1 MELELANEIIDCLP
15 TNRTLFRY
23 TKDQYAIYLL
33 QRMIIKQG
41 YKTVAQLKQ
50 SPCRQLL
57 DKPFV
62 KDLLQSSGK
71 AQLEAWQFESCL
83 MTELNHYALTLGT
96 WGSHKTYSWNQTSR
110 PGCNL
115 VLQLNLPEHLD
126 GEFKKL
132 AGCVMNKITS
142 DSHPQSSKR
151 SATLAWARLDIDMN
165 SGQVLIEEIQSD
177 LIRKLDWVKGFAV
190 RSRNGDADYFVWQ
203 QNRIHRQRM
212 IDYCERILVLQKKIW
227 AEAMMAATLWFIHCE
242 LGLNKVFY
250 NNFET
255 GNKMKGINYREPPRS
270 LYTDL
275 PEKFCFKLTQE
286 APSFITEDKKAQNRL
301 RKIKNAQWYLLTI

>member
-1 MELELANEIIDCLP
+1 
-15 TNRTLFRY
+15 
-23 TKDQYAIYLL
+23 
-33 QRMIIKQG
+33 MITKQG

-62 KDLLQSSGK
+62 KDLLNNSGK
-71 AQLEAWQFESCL
+71 AQLEAWHFESCL
-83 MTELNHYALTLGT
+83 LTEINHYALTLGK
-96 WGSHKTYSWNQTSR
+96 WGCAKNYSRNQTSR
-110 PGCNL
+110 PSCNL
-115 VLQLNLPEHLD
+115 VLQLNLPESLD

-132 AGCVMNKITS
+132 AGCAMNKITTS
-142 DSHPQSSKR
+142 NHPQSRKR
-151 SATLAWARLDIDMN
+151 SATLAWARLDVDMN

-190 RSRNGDADYFVWQ
+190 SCRNGDEDYFVWQ

-242 LGLNKVFY
+242 LGLTKVFY
-250 NNFET
+250 NRFET
-255 GNKMKGINYREPPRS
+255 GNKMKGISYCEPPRS

-275 PEKFCFKLTQE
+275 PEKFCFKLTKE
-286 APSFITEDKKAQNRL
+286 APSFLRDDKKAQNRL
-301 RKIKNAQWYLLTI
+301 RKIKDAQWYLLKI